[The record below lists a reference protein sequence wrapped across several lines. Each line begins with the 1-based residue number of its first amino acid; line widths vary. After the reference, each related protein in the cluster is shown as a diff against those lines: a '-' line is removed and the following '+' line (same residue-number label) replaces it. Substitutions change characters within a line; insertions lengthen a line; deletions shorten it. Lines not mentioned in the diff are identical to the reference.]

1 MAKDAKLA
9 EEKLKRRLSG
19 RLFRYTFAVSVAAH
33 LGVWALV
40 GWPGGHPSQGAAFGF
55 HEYRM
60 IIPADSYK
68 KLPPPPSINPPE
80 KPSPMPKGIPGKEGL
95 GEVPIPAPDDD
106 TIFSTIRDPHVDNGS
121 SFIDPGQR
129 ITVETPGPAIE
140 KPVSASPNHVEFVT
154 TSKSPA
160 IIYQS
165 RPEYPDIARDS
176 RVEGDVVLLVY
187 IDERGDV
194 RRAIVQS
201 SPGLPAMDDA
211 ATKAAYKCKF
221 EPAEQQG
228 IPVGVW
234 YSIVM
239 EFRL

>member
-19 RLFRYTFAVSVAAH
+19 RLFRYTFVVSVVAH

-40 GWPGGHPSQGAAFGF
+40 GWPGGHPSQGAVFGF
-55 HEYRM
+55 QENGITIP
-60 IIPADSYK
+60 IIPYRE
-68 KLPPPPSINPPE
+68 LQPPTPITDPE
-80 KPSPMPKGIPGKEGL
+80 PAPAPKGIPGTVGV
-95 GEVPIPAPDDD
+95 GEIPIPVPEKDAEFD
-106 TIFSTIRDPHVDNGS
+106 TFRDAHDNNVS
-121 SFIDPGQR
+121 PFIDPGQR
-129 ITVETPGPAIE
+129 ITIEKPGPIVE
-140 KPVSASPNHVEFVT
+140 KPVSASPNHVEFVP

-187 IDERGDV
+187 VDERGDV

-211 ATKAAYKCKF
+211 ATRAAYKCKF

>member
-1 MAKDAKLA
+1 MW
-9 EEKLKRRLSG
+9 G
-19 RLFRYTFAVSVAAH
+19 F
-33 LGVWALV
+33 V

-55 HEYRM
+55 HEYRITIP
-60 IIPADSYK
+60 IIPYGE
-68 KLPPPPSINPPE
+68 LPPPTPITHPE
-80 KPSPMPKGIPGKEGL
+80 PTPAPKGIPGTVGV
-95 GEVPIPAPDDD
+95 GEMPIPAPDDD
-106 TIFSTIRDPHVDNGS
+106 TIFSTIRDPHVDDGS
-121 SFIDPGQR
+121 SFIDPGRR

-160 IIYQS
+160 ILYQS